1 MKKKVLFLCTHNSA
15 RSQMA
20 EGYLNSRYGDL
31 YEAFSAGTEASSVNT
46 SAIRVMD
53 EIGIDISGHRSK
65 KIDEFS
71 GVRIDILVTVC
82 DAAHGACPM
91 FPWADERIHAGFP
104 DPSGASGSEEEILE
118 VFRKVRDEII
128 LFIDTKFG

>member
-20 EGYLNSRYGDL
+20 EGYLNSSYGDL
-31 YEAFSAGTEASSVNT
+31 YEAFSAGTEVTSVNPY
-46 SAIRVMD
+46 AVRVMD

-65 KIDEFS
+65 KIDEFF
-71 GVRIDILVTVC
+71 GVRMDILVTVC

-91 FPWADERIHAGFP
+91 FPWTDERIHAGFP
-104 DPSGASGSEEEILE
+104 DPSGASGSEKEILE
-118 VFRKVRDEII
+118 VFREVRDVII
-128 LFIDTKFG
+128 SFIDEKFG